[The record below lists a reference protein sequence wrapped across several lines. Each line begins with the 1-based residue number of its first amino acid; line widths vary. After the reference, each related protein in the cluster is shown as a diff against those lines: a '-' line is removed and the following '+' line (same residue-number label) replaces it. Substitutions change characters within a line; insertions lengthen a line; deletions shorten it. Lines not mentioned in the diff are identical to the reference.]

1 MVKKMEK
8 GIRYMKKE
16 TNRFG
21 KSGFS
26 GRFSSGGDFGV
37 ETLLSQEC
45 LELKK

>member
-1 MVKKMEK
+1 MRK

-16 TNRFG
+16 TNWRG
-21 KSGFS
+21 KTGCSG
-26 GRFSSGGDFGV
+26 GFSSGGDSGV

>member
-1 MVKKMEK
+1 MRK

-16 TNRFG
+16 TNWHG
-21 KSGFS
+21 KTGCS
-26 GRFSSGGDFGV
+26 GRFSSGGDPGV